1 MGRRNNHGRIGKIMK
16 KGKGAGFLIG
26 LIAIIAVVG
35 FWAISIVADVME
47 MREIG
52 YDIVFFEN
60 LKVRTI
66 TQLIIT
72 AVIFGVFFA
81 NSFFARKI
89 TISRGI
95 DFGIIKSTGSMVRFC
110 LVVSL
115 VAGIF
120 MGNEIYAR
128 YMTYVNSVP
137 FGTADPIFGKDVG
150 YYIFERPFLSAVC
163 TSVTTAMLIQAI
175 YTAVLYIVSYAQ
187 NDISSFSDILHEK
200 WIMVHVI
207 INVIVYFLAKAASY
221 RFTMEEILYGEFGG
235 LAGAGYTQI
244 HVWQTYFK
252 IAPFVLLA
260 VVFLTILFL
269 LKNKIKPALFSIAAV
284 PVLWM
289 LTFATAGIIQLA
301 VVNPHEVSMEK
312 QYMMYNMEAT
322 RAGFGLD
329 KVEEREFDIKNDL
342 TPADLEQNSEIVDN
356 IRITD
361 LNATLTATNSIQGLR
376 TFYTF
381 YDNDVTVYE
390 IDGKKTAVNIG
401 VREFDEKKLQETSQN
416 YINTHLRYTHGY
428 GIVMNAVNT
437 VTAEGQPDYLIKD
450 IPLAYQKG
458 VPEVTQPRIY
468 FGELTDEYA
477 IVGSSYKELD
487 YMDGDKN
494 IEFSYDGEAGINLT
508 PLNRLIFAVKKTDTM
523 LLLSGYINSETK
535 LLPNRNILD
544 RVNTVAPFIEFDRDP
559 YMVITDGGELKWVI
573 DGYVKSDY
581 YPYAQRYEGIN
592 YIRNSVKAVV
602 DAYDGTVTF
611 YITDK
616 TEPVINMYSKMYPG
630 LFSAEDL
637 PADIAAHTRYSERL
651 FKLQADVYKKY
662 HVSQP
667 ETLYSNSDIWVNA
680 REKYNDGEPVDVAPY
695 YNLMKLEGETELV
708 LMQPFTPQGKEN
720 LVSWMAG
727 RTDGQIYIYTF
738 PKGETVYG
746 TLHIENKIDNDPGIS
761 KEISLWNQGGSSV
774 VKGNLLVI
782 PVENSLLYVEPI
794 YITTQ
799 NTAAIPEVKRVVVA
813 YGENVIMAENIETA
827 LSQLFTVTPPRTEPE
842 AEDETP
848 IEAEG
853 DLSAVA
859 QNIVDK
865 YTEAK
870 RYSMQGDYESY
881 GKAMAELDKEVE
893 KYNNIINNSKE

>member
-16 KGKGAGFLIG
+16 KGKGLGLLISI
-26 LIAIIAVVG
+26 IAIIAAVG
-35 FWAISIVADVME
+35 LFAINIIAEVME
-47 MREIG
+47 IREIG
-52 YDIVFFEN
+52 YDVVFFEN

-72 AVIFGVFFA
+72 AVIFGVLFA
-81 NSFFARKI
+81 NTFIARKI
-89 TISRGI
+89 TASRGI
-95 DFGIIKSTGSMVRFC
+95 EFNLSKSTGGMVRFC
-110 LVVSL
+110 LAISL
-115 VAGIF
+115 IAGIF

-128 YMTYVNSVP
+128 YMTYVNSVA
-137 FGTADPIFGKDVG
+137 FGSVDPIFGRDIG

-163 TSVTTAMLIQAI
+163 TSVTAVMLVQAI
-175 YTAVLYIVSYAQ
+175 YVAVVYIISYAQ
-187 NDISSFSDILHEK
+187 NDISTFSDILHEK
-200 WIMVHVI
+200 WLMAHVI
-207 INVIVYFLAKAASY
+207 INVILYFLAKAAGY
-221 RFTMEEILYGEFGG
+221 RFAMEEILYDEFGG
-235 LAGAGYTQI
+235 LVGAGYTQI
-244 HVWQTYFK
+244 HIWQTYYK
-252 IAPFVLLA
+252 VAPFVLLA
-260 VVFLTILFL
+260 VVFLTIIFL

-284 PVLWM
+284 PVLWL
-289 LTFATAGIIQLA
+289 LTLGTAGIVQLA
-301 VVNPHEVSMEK
+301 VVNPHEVSVEK
-312 QYMMYNMEAT
+312 QYMIYNMEAT
-322 RAGFGLD
+322 KAGFGLGA
-329 KVEEREFDIKNDL
+329 VQEREFEIKNDL
-342 TPADLEQNSEIVDN
+342 TPAALANNSDIVDN

-361 LNATLTATNSIQGLR
+361 LNATLTATNSLQGLR

-390 IDGKKTAVNIG
+390 INGKKTAVNIG

-428 GIVMNAVNT
+428 GIVMNAVNKI
-437 VTAEGQPDYLIKD
+437 TAEGQPDYLIKD
-450 IPLAYQKG
+450 IPLAYQEG

-477 IVGSSYKELD
+477 VVGSSYKELD

-494 IEFSYDGEAGINLT
+494 IEFTYDGEAGIKLT
-508 PLNRLIFAVKKTDTM
+508 PINRLIFAVKEADTM
-523 LLLSGYINSETK
+523 MLLSGYINSETR

-544 RVNTVAPFIEFDRDP
+544 RVSMVAPFIEFDTDP
-559 YMVITDGGELKWVI
+559 YMVINDAGELKWII
-573 DGYVKSDY
+573 DGYVKSEY
-581 YPYAQRYEGIN
+581 YPYAQKYEGVN

-616 TEPVINMYSKMYPG
+616 TEPIINMYSKMYPG
-630 LFSAEDL
+630 LFSTEDL
-637 PADIAAHTRYSERL
+637 PADIAKHTRYSERL

-680 REKYNDGEPVDVAPY
+680 REKYTDGEPVDVAPY
-695 YNLMKLEGETELV
+695 YNLMSLEGETELV

-727 RTDGQIYIYTF
+727 RTDGEIYIYTF

-746 TLHIENKIDNDPGIS
+746 TLHIENKIDNDPNIS

-813 YGENVIMAENIETA
+813 YGENVIMSETIESA
-827 LSQLFTVTPPRTEPE
+827 LSQLFAVTPPPKEPVGDE
-842 AEDETP
+842 QETP
-848 IEAEG
+848 PAEAGE
-853 DLSAVA
+853 DLLAVA

-865 YTEAK
+865 YEEAK
-870 RYSMQGDYESY
+870 KYSMAGDFENY
-881 GKAMAELDKEVE
+881 GKAMAEMDREVE
-893 KYNNIINNSKE
+893 KYNNIKNKE